1 MTTREGDREPD
12 PTIAAALFC
21 ENVLFERDGTH
32 SFIRIV
38 DAVAMV
44 ADPSVDLT
52 AEQALT
58 HPLCLAIVLR
68 SRKLDGTVRLTVS
81 HTPPRGGTRLEG
93 LPTGAPV
100 DVSPGRLTVASVRL
114 TGGHVAQGTHVFEVR
129 IAGGARLSTSVDV
142 HFTHAAAAPA
152 DA

>member
-1 MTTREGDREPD
+1 MTTREGAAEPD
-12 PTIAAALFC
+12 PTIAAVLFC

-52 AEQALT
+52 AEQSLT
-58 HPLCLAIVLR
+58 HPLCLAVVLR
-68 SRKLDGTVRLTVS
+68 SQKLDGTVRLTVN
-81 HTPPRGGTRLEG
+81 HTPPPGGSKLEG

-100 DVSPGRLTVASVRL
+100 DVSAEHLTVASIRL
-114 TGGHVAQGTHVFEVR
+114 TGGHVAQGRHAFDIRV
-129 IAGGARLSTSVDV
+129 AGGARVTTSIDV

-152 DA
+152 EA